1 MVKMSASESLP
12 NLVKINFTVFFPAFP
27 KHPMKQNFFE
37 MVSHMSI
44 LPPHFLKYNAHS
56 LSSLKINCIS
66 ESRVCKN
73 NLCMTK
79 RHSQKGEKG
88 KEGGATLLLFTKENE
103 TPPLEKASEKVTTQ
117 GLVHPTA

>member
-1 MVKMSASESLP
+1 MVQMSASESLP
-12 NLVKINFTVFFPAFP
+12 NLVNCNFTLFFPAFP
-27 KHPMKQNFFE
+27 DHPMKQSFFE

-56 LSSLKINCIS
+56 LSSLKSNCIS
-66 ESRVCKN
+66 KSRVCKN

-79 RHSQKGEKG
+79 RCSQKGEKG
-88 KEGGATLLLFTKENE
+88 NEGGATLLLFTEENK

-117 GLVHPTA
+117 SLVHPTA